1 MRHRLLRSISLA
13 VVFGLLVALLPS
25 GAHADALDDLEAQIQ
40 RYETQLA
47 QINAQQTSV
56 RDQIAVTQDKIA
68 RLQAVLVQLN
78 SQLLENNAR
87 LSQNQARLDDLV
99 RREDVLTAQ
108 LQETQRRMEERQSAF
123 ASQVRVLD
131 KVENR
136 SPVSLLLTSHNFV
149 QFVQR
154 LTGIKQVAD
163 GTKQLAVQLRADRD
177 LLAAQRA
184 ELDRARTEQA
194 KAVATVEQARLVLQQ
209 EYGIQSTAT
218 FQLQALQARL
228 GLQQAQLTSQAN
240 GVEAQIV
247 SDEQQVQSLL
257 AFSHGAGGDIVA
269 PEFLSDGW
277 GKYYNQRDARWGNVY
292 LGRSPYQVWEIGCL
306 LTSVAMVYSH
316 FGFPNVT
323 PGVIAANPANFTSG
337 GLLYN
342 SALNVPGHPAA
353 INNNPTRAWI
363 NQYLQAGGTVIVGM
377 YIRTGGTH
385 FVVLVAQNGPSD
397 YWIND
402 PWEENAM
409 HVSYLGS
416 PVTGPIYDAIGYSP

>member
-87 LSQNQARLDDLV
+87 LSQNQAQLD
-99 RREDVLTAQ
+99 
-108 LQETQRRMEERQSAF
+108 
-123 ASQVRVLD
+123 
-131 KVENR
+131 
-136 SPVSLLLTSHNFV
+136 
-149 QFVQR
+149 
-154 LTGIKQVAD
+154 
-163 GTKQLAVQLRADRD
+163 
-177 LLAAQRA
+177 

-306 LTSVAMVYSH
+306 LSSVAMVYSH

-397 YWIND
+397 YWISD

-416 PVTGPIYDAIGYSP
+416 P

>member
-1 MRHRLLRSISLA
+1 MRQRITRSISLA
-13 VVFGLLVALLPS
+13 VLFGLLVALLPTA
-25 GAHADALDDLEAQIQ
+25 AHADAIDDLEAQIQ
-40 RYETQLA
+40 RYQTQLA
-47 QINAQQTSV
+47 QINAQQANV
-56 RDQIAVTQDKIA
+56 RDQVAATQGKIG
-68 RLQAVLVQLN
+68 RLQGMLAQLN

-87 LSQNQARLDDLV
+87 LSANQATLDTLV
-99 RREDVLTAQ
+99 KREDALTAQ
-108 LQETQRRMEERQSAF
+108 LAQTQSRMEERQAAF
-123 ASQVRVLD
+123 ASQLRVLD

-136 SPVSLLLTSHNFV
+136 SAFSLLLTSHSFV
-149 QFVQR
+149 QFIQR

-163 GTKQLAVQLRADRD
+163 GTKQLADQLRSDRD
-177 LLAAQRA
+177 LLAIQRA
-184 ELDRARTEQA
+184 ELDRARAEQL
-194 KAVATVEQARLVLQQ
+194 KVVATIEQQRQALQQ
-209 EYGIQSTAT
+209 EYAIQSSAT
-218 FQLQALQARL
+218 LQLLNLQARL
-228 GLQQAQLTSQAN
+228 GQQQAELTNQA
-240 GVEAQIV
+240 GGLESLIA
-247 SDEQQVQSLL
+247 SDESQIQSLL
-257 AFSHGAGGDIVA
+257 AFSHGAGGNIVA
-269 PEFLSDGW
+269 PEYLSDSW

-292 LGRSPYQVWEIGCL
+292 LGRSPYEVWEIGCL

-316 FGFPNVT
+316 FGYPNVT

-353 INNNPTRAWI
+353 INNHPSRAWI

-416 PVTGPIYDAIGYSP
+416 PVTGPIYDAIGYLP